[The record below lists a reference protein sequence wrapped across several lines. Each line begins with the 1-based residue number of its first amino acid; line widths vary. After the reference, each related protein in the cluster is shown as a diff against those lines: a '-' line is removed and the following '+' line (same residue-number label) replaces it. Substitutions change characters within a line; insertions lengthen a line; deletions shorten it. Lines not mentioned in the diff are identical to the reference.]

1 MSRLFDLDAVELS
14 IIEGDRR
21 STPPEMGRLDIDDET
36 TFFVLVELSA
46 PVEMWDDVSALLV
59 QTAIQ
64 GFTLAKGGETRA
76 LQKAAEDANRALV
89 FENEDL
95 PPEDRMWAG
104 VNMALV
110 KGDTLYLAQAG
121 PALTYVARGA
131 KATRFPK
138 TTDPADVNDT
148 NRETLRPLGEQR
160 RVHVRF
166 ARFHLQP
173 GDVFVLSASHLPSL
187 VAHERVRNILQQAD
201 AYDIGDAL
209 TDVVGEN
216 DYSALIVQVQP
227 HSAPPTPASPTRS
240 KPAVATPSPSAPSSA
255 TMAHEPATQTTRP
268 RTVAHAHRASVTMP
282 QPRPRPRPATL
293 DEDDAPPAHERAP
306 LVPRPATSLLERLL
320 AHVDSWGRRTV
331 HLADVARTEA
341 FATERVARLFYLFG
355 AFLLMLLALL
365 LHAIEWLLALYASI
379 VPPLWKRLVPFFDA
393 AALSLW
399 DALGWFWYQ
408 IVGTARNVLPGV
420 KPAPPRQ
427 RRSTTQ
433 PPDQQGRH
441 FYPTASIVVPVV
453 VILMALFFFWRS
465 GAVNS
470 QTWEET
476 LVAADTQIAL
486 AEQLDLAGD
495 REGARQAILQA
506 RLALDEAA
514 DMRPKAKE
522 VTLLEARLAQ
532 IEARVLRSVRVDPQP
547 LATFGAS
554 IAPGELVVRGS
565 VVYVLD
571 RAEGRIFAFDATQPP
586 AGALDRLP
594 PTLGPEI
601 APVRQPLRLM
611 TWMPSGGS
619 RTLEALLAL
628 GETDLYEYLP
638 SDVVR
643 LVPFFLPA
651 QGDIV
656 ALGHYQGNL
665 YLLDRA
671 AKQVWKYVPDTV
683 GTYTTPPITWGEAEA
698 QAQLT
703 TPVDFA
709 IDGDIYFLEADG
721 TVVKMTAGAVR
732 PFVLEDVSPP
742 LENAVALFTDELAP
756 DSPMTYLYLATPDRV
771 LVFDKQGR
779 LFAQYTSTSEWGTI
793 VDVAADETS
802 GLVYVLTT
810 HGVYAFPL
818 RAP

>member
-1 MSRLFDLDAVELS
+1 MSRLFDLDTVELS
-14 IIEGDRR
+14 IIEGERR

-36 TFFVLVELSA
+36 TLFVLVELSA
-46 PVEMWDDVSALLV
+46 PVEVWDDVSALLV
-59 QTAIQ
+59 QTAMQ
-64 GFTLAKGGETRA
+64 GFSLAKGGETRA

-131 KATRFPK
+131 KTTRFPK
-138 TTDPADVNDT
+138 TTDPAQANDT
-148 NRETLRPLGEQR
+148 DRETLRPLGEHR
-160 RVHVRF
+160 RVQVRF

-187 VAHERVRNILQQAD
+187 VAHERVRHILQQAD
-201 AYDIGDAL
+201 AYDIADDL

-216 DYSALIVQVQP
+216 DYSALVVQVQP
-227 HSAPPTPASPTRS
+227 HHEPPPPPPPPTRS
-240 KPAVATPSPSAPSSA
+240 KPAVATPPAQPQPATAHESPTSA
-255 TMAHEPATQTTRP
+255 TTSHTAT
-268 RTVAHAHRASVTMP
+268 HAHRASATMP
-282 QPRPRPRPATL
+282 KPRPRPRPTLL
-293 DEDDAPPAHERAP
+293 DEDDAPPAHEHAP

-320 AHVDSWGRRTV
+320 AQVDSWGRRTI

-365 LHAIEWLLALYASI
+365 LHALEWLLALYASL
-379 VPPLWKRLVPFFDA
+379 VPPLWQRLVPLFDA
-393 AALSLW
+393 AALRLI
-399 DALGWFWYQ
+399 DALGWLWYQ
-408 IVGTARNVLPGV
+408 IVSTARHALPGV
-420 KPAPPRQ
+420 ESAPPRQ

-453 VILMALFFFWRS
+453 LILAALFVFWRS

-470 QTWEET
+470 QTWQEILT
-476 LVAADTQIAL
+476 TADTQIAL

-495 REGARQAILQA
+495 REGAQQAILQA
-506 RLALDEAA
+506 RVALNEAA
-514 DMRPKAKE
+514 DMHPDAKE
-522 VTLLEARLAQ
+522 VALLEARLAQ
-532 IEARVLRSVRVDPQP
+532 IEARVLRVVRVDPQP
-547 LATFGAS
+547 LATFGS
-554 IAPGELVVRGS
+554 SVAPGEFVVRGPA
-565 VVYVLD
+565 VYVLD
-571 RAEGRIFAFDATQPP
+571 RAEGRIFTFDTTLPP
-586 AGALDRLP
+586 TEPLDRLP
-594 PTLGPEI
+594 PVLGPEI

-611 TWMPSGGS
+611 TWMPTGGS

-638 SDVVR
+638 SGVVR

-671 AKQVWKYVPDTV
+671 AKQVWKYVPDSA
-683 GTYTTPPITWGEAEA
+683 GTYTTPPTTWIEADA

-703 TPVDFA
+703 MPVDFT

-732 PFVLEDVSPP
+732 PFALESVSPP
-742 LENAVALFTDELAP
+742 IENAVALFTDELAP
-756 DSPMTYLYLATPDRV
+756 DRPMTYLYLATPDRV
-771 LVFDKQGR
+771 LVFDKQGG

-793 VDVAADETS
+793 TDVAADETS
-802 GLVYVLTT
+802 GLIYVLTT
-810 HGVYAFPL
+810 RGVYAFPL